1 MRLLRQWEKDWFL
14 LKSRLTP
21 RAHDKMIKGLGQTSL
36 YGCKGGMDYC
46 AACLCLFFF
55 FPSPTSTPLIS
66 LAGSINASFCPAVSG
81 CREVV
86 IADRRIAL
94 DFDQNSWQ
102 PPTISVIVPPRKTLV
117 LVSDEFRV
125 VNTHKKKPLEVGS
138 KRQLFLSS
146 PVSDWYSA
154 SADSAY

>member
-1 MRLLRQWEKDWFL
+1 M
-14 LKSRLTP
+14 
-21 RAHDKMIKGLGQTSL
+21 
-36 YGCKGGMDYC
+36 
-46 AACLCLFFF
+46 
-55 FPSPTSTPLIS
+55 
-66 LAGSINASFCPAVSG
+66 
-81 CREVV
+81 

-125 VNTHKKKPLEVGS
+125 VNKHKKKPLEVGS

-146 PVSDWYSA
+146 PVSD
-154 SADSAY
+154 